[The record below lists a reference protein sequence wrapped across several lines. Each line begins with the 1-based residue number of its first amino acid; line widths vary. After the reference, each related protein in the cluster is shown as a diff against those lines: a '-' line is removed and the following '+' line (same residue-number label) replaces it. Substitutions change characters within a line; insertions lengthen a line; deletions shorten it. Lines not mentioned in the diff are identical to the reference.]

1 MSDLLNSLL
10 AQNSQ
15 QQSWINAPLFDTDM
29 GGAGIT
35 RNAQPLTPAATPSF
49 MDSFLGWEEA
59 NGTKHNGWGM
69 PALGAANS
77 LFQGWIGLEQL
88 GVAKKS
94 LKEQKRQFDMNW
106 DAQRTNTNRQ
116 LADRQE
122 HRAAFNPDAAEDT
135 ASYMAKWGIK

>member
-1 MSDLLNSLL
+1 MSDLIDLL

-15 QQSWINAPLFDTDM
+15 QQSWTNFPLFSSDLN
-29 GGAGIT
+29 GAGIAA
-35 RNAQPLTPAATPSF
+35 NPQPLPAASTPSF
-49 MDSFLGWEEA
+49 MEGLTGYTKAD
-59 NGTKHNGWGM
+59 GTKVNGWGM

-77 LFQGWIGLEQL
+77 LLNGWIGLEQL

-106 DAQRTNTNRQ
+106 EAQKTSTNRQ
-116 LADRQE
+116 LADRQAQRE
-122 HRAAFNPDAAEDT
+122 AFNPGVAEDT